1 LQNIVAESLAA
12 YQMIGGSIMARMHAR
27 RKGRSGST
35 RPMISESPA
44 WVPLQATE
52 VEDLIVKMAK
62 DGYTSARIGLI
73 LRDQYGIPDV
83 KLLTGNCV
91 TEIMKAKGVAPAL
104 PEDLSSLMRRAIAL
118 NVHLRENK
126 GDHSNRRGLQLIE
139 SKIRRLE
146 RYYKDNE
153 VLPVDWKYSLKTAE
167 LMLK

>member
-1 LQNIVAESLAA
+1 
-12 YQMIGGSIMARMHAR
+12 
-27 RKGRSGST
+27 
-35 RPMISESPA
+35 MISESPA
-44 WVPLQATE
+44 WVPLNATE

-62 DGYTSARIGLI
+62 DGLISARIGLM

-83 KLLTGNCV
+83 KLLTGRCI
-91 TEIMKAKGVAPAL
+91 TEIMKEKGVAPAL

-118 NVHLRENK
+118 NVHMKGNK

-146 RYYKDNE
+146 HYYKDNG
-153 VLPVDWKYSLKTAE
+153 VLPMDWKYSLKTAE

>member
-1 LQNIVAESLAA
+1 
-12 YQMIGGSIMARMHAR
+12 
-27 RKGRSGST
+27 
-35 RPMISESPA
+35 MISESPA
-44 WVPLQATE
+44 WVPLKATE

-62 DGYTSARIGLI
+62 DGLISARIGLM

-83 KLLTGNCV
+83 RLLTGKCI
-91 TEIMKAKGVAPAL
+91 TEIMKEKGVAPEL

-118 NVHLRENK
+118 NVHMKSNK

-146 RYYKDNE
+146 HYYKDNGIIP
-153 VLPVDWKYSLKTAE
+153 LDWKYSLKTAE

>member
-1 LQNIVAESLAA
+1 
-12 YQMIGGSIMARMHAR
+12 
-27 RKGRSGST
+27 
-35 RPMISESPA
+35 MISESPS
-44 WVPLQATE
+44 WVALNATE

-62 DGYTSARIGLI
+62 DGMISAKIGLA

-83 KLLTGNCV
+83 KLLTGKCI
-91 TEIMKAKGVAPAL
+91 TEIMSEKGVAPAL
-104 PEDLSSLMRRAIAL
+104 PEDISSLMRRAIAL

-146 RYYKDNE
+146 HYYKDNGMI
-153 VLPVDWKYSLKTAE
+153 PDDWKYSLKTAE

>member
-1 LQNIVAESLAA
+1 
-12 YQMIGGSIMARMHAR
+12 MARMHAR
-27 RKGRSGST
+27 RKGRSCST

-44 WVPLQATE
+44 WVPLKATE

-62 DGYTSARIGLI
+62 DGLISARIGLM

-83 KLLTGNCV
+83 RLLTGKCI
-91 TEIMKAKGVAPAL
+91 TEIMKEKGVAPEL
-104 PEDLSSLMRRAIAL
+104 PEDISSLMRRAIAL
-118 NVHLRENK
+118 NVHMKSNK

-146 RYYKDNE
+146 HYYKDNG
-153 VLPVDWKYSLKTAE
+153 VLPLDWKYSLKTAE

>member
-1 LQNIVAESLAA
+1 
-12 YQMIGGSIMARMHAR
+12 MARMHAR
-27 RKGRSGST
+27 RKGRSCSA

-44 WVPLQATE
+44 WVALNATE
-52 VEDLIVKMAK
+52 VEDLITNMAK
-62 DGYTSARIGLI
+62 DGFVSARIGLM

-83 KLLTGNCV
+83 KLLTGKCI
-91 TEIMKAKGVAPAL
+91 TEIMKEKGVAPAL

-146 RYYKDNE
+146 HYYKDNG
-153 VLPVDWKYSLKTAE
+153 VLPADWKYSLKTAE